1 MLTIDCPQMPHCL
14 HQIFYVNT
22 LTGEHSRDL
31 PVEMAGTNS
40 QETDFTD
47 LAQGGSRGLR
57 GTNQRSNNFVDTSR
71 AGGSSTHA
79 GFGLSKR
86 SGTPEPW
93 TKRLADDGLTYY
105 YFNKITGQIQWTRPT
120 IDGSQASN
128 VPMTVPRI
136 DTTSTIVYPTE
147 NQNGQKFVAGPSST
161 TSGYASTDTMLTEA
175 RLRANS
181 VTSNNQ
187 SSTKR
192 DSVYSDDSDVQPKD
206 ASGQLRPS
214 RAITTTGF
222 EEDPGL
228 TPAERAA
235 MLLQEALSPSSPE
248 TIDALSD
255 LTREAIIV
263 VMASVDDNGLPKGVD
278 HDKEVEQNVTSVV
291 IAVRNLLYVSCA
303 LSGPLPSA
311 DGERDIGD
319 ASATAVAQQLQA
331 QLKTSQRKVTATL
344 SKLVLSA
351 RAARYRRETFTS
363 EMMIRIEQDAA
374 DLQRA
379 VDNFVSEAKKQYSR
393 TVIKQLHQRVG
404 RKRLRGVFDLK
415 HVGSG
420 LPGAGVGGSWKGFG
434 FINVDEG
441 LGLPKR
447 TLNEDAI
454 SEARHLQRILDES
467 FSNLIELLQDSN
479 TAESMYKN
487 HFLRSLTLK
496 DDIGEL
502 FRQAQSAMADLASF
516 VGFVVDINVCQ
527 EVDVG
532 GLLGEPPNMANSE
545 DPYLQAV
552 SRAKSLVRNME
563 AITQSLYDDG
573 MAFFTFAQNIPC
585 EWPKTGTAADTID
598 RQPLFTSL
606 YSSAKVLR
614 SGSQLTVE
622 YLGKLVAVSM
632 EQIASED
639 RFRESMA
646 VRISRMSIINGNR
659 RLSQFFGPLP
669 DAANDGDEDVVD
681 MDFAFRKG
689 PARATAVAALDS
701 LTAAPEEEPRP
712 SLDTTLDA
720 GSVQTSGHKKSFSFQ
735 EVQEQEPQEDGG
747 VVEKG
752 KPNL

>member
-1 MLTIDCPQMPHCL
+1 M
-14 HQIFYVNT
+14 
-22 LTGEHSRDL
+22 TGERSRDL
-31 PVEMAGTNS
+31 PTELGGATNVDN
-40 QETDFTD
+40 DFTD
-47 LAQGGSRGLR
+47 LTQGRGIR
-57 GTNQRSNNFVDTSR
+57 GANQRSNNFVDTSR
-71 AGGSSTHA
+71 AAASSSHA
-79 GFGLSKR
+79 GFGVSKR

-120 IDGSQASN
+120 IESSQASDLST
-128 VPMTVPRI
+128 TVPRI
-136 DTTSTIVYPTE
+136 DTTSTVVYPSE
-147 NQNGQKFVAGPSST
+147 QQNGQRIVAGPSST

-175 RLRANS
+175 RLRADS

-192 DSVYSDDSDVQPKD
+192 DSVYSDDSDIHPRD
-206 ASGQLRPS
+206 ASGQQRPS
-214 RAITTTGF
+214 RTVTATGL
-222 EEDPGL
+222 EEEPGL

-235 MLLQEALSPSSPE
+235 MLLQEALAPPSPE

-303 LSGPLPSA
+303 LSGPLPNA
-311 DGERDIGD
+311 DDELGN

-351 RAARYRRETFTS
+351 RAARYRRETFTP

-454 SEARHLQRILDES
+454 SEARHLQRMLDDS
-467 FSNLIELLQDSN
+467 LSSLVELLQVAD
-479 TAESMYKN
+479 TAE
-487 HFLRSLTLK
+487 
-496 DDIGEL
+496 
-502 FRQAQSAMADLASF
+502 
-516 VGFVVDINVCQ
+516 
-527 EVDVG
+527 
-532 GLLGEPPNMANSE
+532 
-545 DPYLQAV
+545 
-552 SRAKSLVRNME
+552 
-563 AITQSLYDDG
+563 G
-573 MAFFTFAQNIPC
+573 M
-585 EWPKTGTAADTID
+585 
-598 RQPLFTSL
+598 
-606 YSSAKVLR
+606 
-614 SGSQLTVE
+614 
-622 YLGKLVAVSM
+622 
-632 EQIASED
+632 
-639 RFRESMA
+639 
-646 VRISRMSIINGNR
+646 
-659 RLSQFFGPLP
+659 
-669 DAANDGDEDVVD
+669 
-681 MDFAFRKG
+681 
-689 PARATAVAALDS
+689 
-701 LTAAPEEEPRP
+701 
-712 SLDTTLDA
+712 
-720 GSVQTSGHKKSFSFQ
+720 
-735 EVQEQEPQEDGG
+735 
-747 VVEKG
+747 
-752 KPNL
+752 